1 MAILPLLDGVGRN
14 AGTSKVLVSVFD
26 FIAVLLGQPMGT
38 DLVHVAIAELLET
51 KDKEVVVHLGELATA
66 IENLASRITQET
78 AFDRG

>member
-1 MAILPLLDGVGRN
+1 
-14 AGTSKVLVSVFD
+14 
-26 FIAVLLGQPMGT
+26 MGT